1 MTFSKYKEL
10 EKFLTINEINEE
22 LFIHQ
27 KNFLNSK
34 LKNWEKK
41 QRNLLPIIFFL
52 ITNVVLLNYNTKN
65 QYYLK
70 FNNYKKNR
78 EKEW

>member
-27 KNFLNSK
+27 KK
-34 LKNWEKK
+34 LFELKVKKLGKKTEKSSSYHLFSHYK
-41 QRNLLPIIFFL
+41 RRIAQL
-52 ITNVVLLNYNTKN
+52 
-65 QYYLK
+65 Q
-70 FNNYKKNR
+70 YKKSILLKIQQLQ
-78 EKEW
+78 KE